1 MRDLLWISLP
11 GQIVDSAIVLSQLLK
26 LLSVLLDTR
35 CVDTNVVT
43 ALRMR
48 EVLDKLCNDQR
59 VLIRELAVA
68 IVNDKLPKA

>member
-1 MRDLLWISLP
+1 MSPNCID
-11 GQIVDSAIVLSQLLK
+11 QIAESAIVLSQLLK

-35 CVDTNVVT
+35 CVDINVVNT
-43 ALRMR
+43 LRMR

-68 IVNDKLPKA
+68 IVHDKLPRA